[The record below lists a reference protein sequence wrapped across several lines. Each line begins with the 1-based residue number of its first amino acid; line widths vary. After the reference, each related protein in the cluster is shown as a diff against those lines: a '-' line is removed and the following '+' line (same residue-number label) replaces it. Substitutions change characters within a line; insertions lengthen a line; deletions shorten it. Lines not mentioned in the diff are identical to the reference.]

1 MVSYDVVPLFTKVTT
16 AVSLELS
23 HLLED
28 DVLASFKHV
37 LTYTYFCFV
46 GQFYEQTNK
55 QSSNG
60 FTAFSSNR

>member
-28 DVLASFKHV
+28 DVLA
-37 LTYTYFCFV
+37 
-46 GQFYEQTNK
+46 
-55 QSSNG
+55 
-60 FTAFSSNR
+60 